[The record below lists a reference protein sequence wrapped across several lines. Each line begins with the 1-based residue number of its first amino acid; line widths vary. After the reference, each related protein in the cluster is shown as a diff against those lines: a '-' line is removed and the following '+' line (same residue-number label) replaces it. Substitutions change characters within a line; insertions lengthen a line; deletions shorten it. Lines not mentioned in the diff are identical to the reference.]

1 MYISV
6 SCCKVFVWVHEII
19 YLLVIFLKAIRLFS
33 SDSLLVPVKQSS
45 IKGLGYR
52 YYDRKAVQKE
62 QEGKKRENG
71 TRKERSQRKGPA
83 AGSRDSSFEM
93 EGPLRS
99 IRNSSWGHLLKDRR
113 LAHGSIS
120 TYSSLLEDCSQGC

>member
-52 YYDRKAVQKE
+52 CYDRKAVQKE
-62 QEGKKRENG
+62 QEGKERENG
-71 TRKERSQRKGPA
+71 GGRGMWLYFS
-83 AGSRDSSFEM
+83 
-93 EGPLRS
+93 
-99 IRNSSWGHLLKDRR
+99 
-113 LAHGSIS
+113 GSI
-120 TYSSLLEDCSQGC
+120 YQGFMFLYTHVATGKRNKYFSRGD